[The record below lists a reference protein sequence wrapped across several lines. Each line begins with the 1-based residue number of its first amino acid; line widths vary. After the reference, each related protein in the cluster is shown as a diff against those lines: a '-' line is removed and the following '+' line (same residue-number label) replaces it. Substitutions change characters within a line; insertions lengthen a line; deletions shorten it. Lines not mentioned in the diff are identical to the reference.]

1 MRKALALFALTLPS
15 LVAANVPRPA
25 PDFVVNLN
33 NGAPIRLSQYKGK
46 VVAFIFILT
55 TCPHCQKCITHLI
68 ADQNE
73 LGPRG
78 FQVLAVAIDE
88 GAAGLVPGFLNT
100 FKPPFPV
107 GYSANTDAVLDFMV
121 HPRVLIPHMPM
132 LSFIDRQG
140 QIRAQYEGD
149 NKFLEEASMEKNLHD
164 QIEALLK
171 EGAAPSKKAGPRK
184 SK

>member
-1 MRKALALFALTLPS
+1 MRKALALIALTLPS

-25 PDFVVNLN
+25 PDFVVNMN

-55 TCPHCQKCITHLI
+55 TCPHCQKCITYLI
-68 ADQNE
+68 KNQDE
-73 LGPRG
+73 FGPRG
-78 FQVLAVAIDE
+78 FQVLAAAIDQ
-88 GAAGLVPGFLNT
+88 GAASLVPNFVNS
-100 FKPPFPV
+100 FKPLFPV
-107 GYSANTDAVLDFMV
+107 GYSDDTNQVLTFME
-121 HPRVLIPHMPM
+121 HPVMLIPRMPL

-140 QIRAQYEGD
+140 QIRAQFEGD
-149 NKFLEEASMEKNLHD
+149 NKFLDEASMEKNLRD

-171 EGAAPSKKAGPRK
+171 EGGAPAKKSGPKK

>member
-1 MRKALALFALTLPS
+1 MRKALALIALTLSS
-15 LVAANVPRPA
+15 LAATNVPRPA

-55 TCPHCQKCITHLI
+55 TCPHCQKCITYLI
-68 ADQNE
+68 KDQDE
-73 LGPRG
+73 FGARG
-78 FQVLAVAIDE
+78 FQVLAAAIDQ
-88 GAAGLVPGFLNT
+88 GAASLVPNFINA
-100 FKPPFPV
+100 FKPTFPV
-107 GYSANTDAVLDFMV
+107 GYSQNHNEVLAFME
-121 HPRVLIPHMPM
+121 HPVMLSPKMPM

-149 NKFLEEASMEKNLHD
+149 NKFLDEASMEKNLHD

-171 EGAAPSKKAGPRK
+171 EGAAPGKKASPKK

>member
-33 NGAPIRLSQYKGK
+33 NGVPIRLSQYKGK

-55 TCPHCQKCITHLI
+55 TCPHCQKCITYLI
-68 ADQNE
+68 KDQGE
-73 LGPRG
+73 FGPRG
-78 FQVLAVAIDE
+78 FQVVAAAIDQ
-88 GAAGLVPGFLNT
+88 GAASLVPNFINT
-100 FKPPFPV
+100 FRPSFPV
-107 GYSANTDAVLDFMV
+107 GYSDDTNQVLTFME
-121 HPRVLIPHMPM
+121 HPSMLIPHMPM